1 MPDIPRQFLKC
12 GFNTHS
18 STLYDKLITTLTQ
31 KQGDKMCWGEM
42 CKMCNEQR
50 LPDCGLCVR

>member
-31 KQGDKMCWGEM
+31 KQGDKMCGG
-42 CKMCNEQR
+42 KMRNKQR
-50 LPDCGLCVR
+50 LPDCELCVR